1 MMRLIK
7 RQRMAV
13 LLAVLT
19 VFIAG
24 CGIRDGE
31 SWPDAQVIDTI
42 TGEPNILVAYNN
54 YIDLVDLN
62 GNSVFLRDEEGN
74 IRLDD
79 EGDRRRWQILE
90 SDVEGDTGFYVAPFF
105 VDEETLIVP
114 DYNNRLLIYDA
125 TSEYVRQRDGR
136 GGVVDLTG
144 HIWAAPVTYTLDDGE
159 RLLIVPISE
168 RDVVAYNMD
177 EDFLEYWT
185 LPTDRGVWA
194 SPLIIGDQLYVP
206 GMDHFLYVV
215 DAATGFEDYRV
226 DLGGAIGAT
235 PYQPAGE
242 DAIYVGVITREFFR
256 VDIGGNVED
265 PQDRITA
272 RYETEGWL
280 WGTPAYEDGIFY
292 FGDMNGYVYALELNE
307 AGDGFNELWK
317 VNASGSGIRPT
328 PIVTEEHVVIV
339 SRGGGVYWL
348 DKDNGDEFISYNL
361 DTELLADPI
370 LVPGS
375 GTEGGRPPLIV
386 VPTASSGKVLNPFTV
401 DGERYTWVYGR

>member
-144 HIWAAPVTYTLDDGE
+144 HIWAAPVT
-159 RLLIVPISE
+159 I
-168 RDVVAYNMD
+168 
-177 EDFLEYWT
+177 
-185 LPTDRGVWA
+185 
-194 SPLIIGDQLYVP
+194 
-206 GMDHFLYVV
+206 
-215 DAATGFEDYRV
+215 
-226 DLGGAIGAT
+226 
-235 PYQPAGE
+235 
-242 DAIYVGVITREFFR
+242 FF
-256 VDIGGNVED
+256 
-265 PQDRITA
+265 T
-272 RYETEGWL
+272 
-280 WGTPAYEDGIFY
+280 
-292 FGDMNGYVYALELNE
+292 
-307 AGDGFNELWK
+307 
-317 VNASGSGIRPT
+317 
-328 PIVTEEHVVIV
+328 
-339 SRGGGVYWL
+339 
-348 DKDNGDEFISYNL
+348 
-361 DTELLADPI
+361 
-370 LVPGS
+370 
-375 GTEGGRPPLIV
+375 
-386 VPTASSGKVLNPFTV
+386 
-401 DGERYTWVYGR
+401 